1 MSLYEAIIQA
11 TVKEMW
17 EDMRLPEPDIH
28 SLEKSLRSS
37 VISEFLSIILNKEV
51 KTKFEEKQI
60 MSKVE

>member
-1 MSLYEAIIQA
+1 MSLYEALIQA

-28 SLEKSLRSS
+28 NLEKSLRSS
-37 VISEFLSIILNKEV
+37 AVSEFLSIILNNEV

-60 MSKVE
+60 TPKVK